1 MAFKKYLIYFERI
14 KVAHKNLKRLQ
25 MGRNISTKDRSG
37 QDLIEPHKSESKRT
51 KMSPTSFPWGLVSSG
66 LKSKGN
72 GNRQGS
78 RSRIPEIL

>member
-51 KMSPTSFPWGLVSSG
+51 KMSPTSFP
-66 LKSKGN
+66 
-72 GNRQGS
+72 GS
-78 RSRIPEIL
+78 RFFRFEIERKRKSPR